1 MRRVQAGHS
10 TCRQAHLAGFCCKN
24 SSFVMGGAPA
34 CGARQARQSMLA
46 ACRTSA
52 MGASCN
58 VGIGPSWAFQSTAA
72 AAAAAAEGSVRT
84 LLNNAIAMIAAR
96 TIRSKQY
103 NRFVAR
109 VQRRL
114 HAALGGMHT
123 AAAVSECCTLHGPDH
138 QDLCGHQASPYA
150 PRTRK
155 RNFERAWQMATS
167 GLPCRWSRVE
177 VRQHCEF
184 AIELPQ
190 SALPPTC
197 RIFQASS
204 TADPPLSPTVAVR
217 HQRAIM
223 AAVGDAHVMTFCP
236 ASQRQQRNLCL
247 SRLSQTLRPLSR
259 SQCTVI
265 RCPGADRP
273 CCRHFWIAA
282 DACPCYMEVVI
293 S

>member
-58 VGIGPSWAFQSTAA
+58 VGTGPSWAIQSTAA
-72 AAAAAAEGSVRT
+72 AAAAAAEGAVRT
-84 LLNNAIAMIAAR
+84 LLSNAIAMIAAR
-96 TIRSKQY
+96 TIRSEQY

-123 AAAVSECCTLHGPDH
+123 AAAVSECCTLHAPDD
-138 QDLCGHQASPYA
+138 QDLCDQRVSTYA
-150 PRTRK
+150 ACNCK
-155 RNFERAWQMATS
+155 RIFERAWQMAR
-167 GLPCRWSRVE
+167 LPCRWSRVE

-184 AIELPQ
+184 AIDLPQ
-190 SALPPTC
+190 STLPPSC
-197 RIFQASS
+197 RILQASS
-204 TADPPLSPTVAVR
+204 AADPPLCPTVAAR
-217 HQRAIM
+217 HQRAVM
-223 AAVGDAHVMTFCP
+223 AAVGHAHVMTFCP

-282 DACPCYMEVVI
+282 DECPCYMAVVI